1 MKEKVYRAFIKNPIK
16 ILLFTRS
23 GILGNNDITVFKE
36 IIFIENKYRYFN
48 NGR

>member
-23 GILGNNDITVFKE
+23 GIFNNNDIILSRE
-36 IIFIENKYRYFN
+36 IIFIENKY
-48 NGR
+48 